1 MNETVEVSMMI
12 ISAKTKRDMKI
23 VVTIEARM
31 TSTRL
36 PGKGLKTI
44 VGRPVLE
51 LLIER
56 LQRSEIKCGKPLIL
70 LETVKLSHLR
80 RLPCVNSIKSEI

>member
-1 MNETVEVSMMI
+1 MMKM
-12 ISAKTKRDMKI
+12 SAKTKRDMKI
-23 VVTIEARM
+23 VATIKARM

-36 PGKGLKTI
+36 PGKVLKTI

-56 LQRSEIKCGKPLIL
+56 LQRSEIKCGKTLIL
-70 LETVKLSHLR
+70 LE
-80 RLPCVNSIKSEI
+80 SEI

>member
-1 MNETVEVSMMI
+1 MNETVEVSMMKM
-12 ISAKTKRDMKI
+12 SAKTKRDMKI
-23 VVTIEARM
+23 VATIKARM

-36 PGKGLKTI
+36 PGKVLKTI

-56 LQRSEIKCGKPLIL
+56 LQRSEIKCGKTLIL
-70 LETVKLSHLR
+70 LE
-80 RLPCVNSIKSEI
+80 SEI